1 MLVLP
6 RSTRDIGESP
16 SSAHLRSIAEAR
28 RVLLKILQN
37 VKFLG
42 RQGLAFRGH
51 DDSESNFMQ
60 LFKLRE
66 LDNPVLS
73 AWLKRS
79 SDKYLSPEIQ
89 NEMLEVMSLS
99 IL

>member
-1 MLVLP
+1 MTSVNHCP
-6 RSTRDIGESP
+6 VHTREIKP
-16 SSAHLRSIAEAR
+16 S
-28 RVLLKILQN
+28 VLLKILQN

-73 AWLKRS
+73 AWQKRS
-79 SDKYLSPEIQ
+79 GDKYLSPEIQ
-89 NEMLEVMSLS
+89 N
-99 IL
+99 